1 MFSIYILF
9 VLINVL
15 GVFYLLYKSYKNY
28 EPITLSDIWIGILV
42 SLLSVITTILVIIGV
57 IDKYKDKPII
67 QRKRKC

>member
-1 MFSIYILF
+1 MFSIYIIF

-15 GVFYLLYKSYKNY
+15 GVFYFLYKSYKNY

-42 SLLSVITTILVIIGV
+42 SLLSGIATILFIIS
-57 IDKYKDKPII
+57 ILDDYRNKPII

>member
-1 MFSIYILF
+1 MFSIYIIF

-15 GVFYLLYKSYKNY
+15 GVFYFLYKRYKNY

-42 SLLSVITTILVIIGV
+42 SLLSVITTNLVIIS
-57 IDKYKDKPII
+57 ILDDYRNKPII

>member
-42 SLLSVITTILVIIGV
+42 SLLSVITTILVIIRV
-57 IDKYKDKPII
+57 IGEYKDKPII